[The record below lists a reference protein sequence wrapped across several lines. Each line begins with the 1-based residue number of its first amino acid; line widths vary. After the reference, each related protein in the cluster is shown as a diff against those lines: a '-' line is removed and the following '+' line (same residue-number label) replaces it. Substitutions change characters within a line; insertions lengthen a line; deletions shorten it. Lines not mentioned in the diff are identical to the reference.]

1 MIDQI
6 KNKISSSDLNSSNSS
21 LKTADGKTNAVKV
34 QQIDHSKKARVDT
47 DNGKVSKF
55 ISKERIKDMAKEPP
69 IDKVS
74 TSRIKAAIANGSYPI
89 DLNKIA
95 DALFDAYKEMKD

>member
-6 KNKISSSDLNSSNSS
+6 KNKINNLNNSAVNTERAGVKQAKAKVEKVEQSITKNKTDL
-21 LKTADGKTNAVKV
+21 DG
-34 QQIDHSKKARVDT
+34 
-47 DNGKVSKF
+47 GKVSQF
-55 ISKERIKDMAKEPP
+55 VSKETIKSMAKQPP

-74 TSRIKAAIANGSYPI
+74 TSRIKSAIANGSYPL
-89 DLNKIA
+89 DLDKIA

>member
-6 KNKISSSDLNSSNSS
+6 KSKVNSLSSSGSN
-21 LKTADGKTNAVKV
+21 NAVRTETKHVKAKV
-34 QQIDHSKKARVDT
+34 QKVDQT
-47 DNGKVSKF
+47 NVKVDVDGGKVSQF
-55 ISKERIKDMAKEPP
+55 VSKETMRDMAKQPP

-74 TSRIKAAIANGSYPI
+74 TTRIKNAIANGSYPI

-95 DALFDAYKEMKD
+95 DALFDAYKEMKE